1 METTKNNLPS
11 NVKQFFYKLS
21 DYLDT
26 KLLYYGSVQRSDY
39 IPGKSDIDVVIF
51 AENEDSIISKMQH
64 FLHVNKKDFKKI
76 LWILDG
82 NKVDGYKLQYKNP
95 DEKIVAEFTIY
106 NDQFKNAVLKEQ
118 MRRLELPFFI
128 SIILYIVKLCYYQLH
143 LMSQKTYSS
152 CKNFVLHKLRG
163 EPDDIFFIL
172 K

>member
-11 NVKQFFYKLS
+11 NVKHFFYKLS

-26 KLLYYGSVQRSDY
+26 KLLYYGSVQRADY

-51 AENEDSIISKMQH
+51 AENEESIISKMQH

-76 LWILDG
+76 VWILDG
-82 NKVDGYKLQYKNP
+82 NKVEGYKIQYKNP

-106 NDQFKNAVLKEQ
+106 NDKFKNAVLKEQ
-118 MRRLELPFFI
+118 MHRLELPFFI

-143 LMSQKTYSS
+143 LMSKKTYDS

-163 EPDDIFFIL
+163 EQDDIFFIL